1 MTNGPVIL
9 GRWDGAPGWRA
20 AARETNKDT
29 DGRWY

>member
-20 AARETNKDT
+20 AARETNKGGT
-29 DGRWY
+29 